1 MPIHSLLMLTI
12 LAAGATAGL
21 PGQPYA
27 SYWFPDELLAW
38 SPGGDPDA
46 AYNRGSIELADRS
59 LGDTQANPHAR
70 PGEARIAALSIM
82 YPSTSGNPSQGANIF
97 DVYAFNYWQYT
108 DRLVMWGGSAGEGL
122 ILAPSAD
129 VIDAGH
135 RNGVPVYGTV
145 FFPPV
150 VYGGQIQWVLD
161 FVQRSGETFPVA
173 DKLIEVAE
181 YYGFDGWFINQETG
195 GGNSQLARDMR
206 DLMEYVHQNSD
217 ISIMWYDAMIETGG
231 IAWQNALNANND
243 MFFQDGTL
251 ISDEMFLNFSWSANG
266 LLLSAAYAEG
276 LGRSPY
282 ELYAGVDVQANGYY
296 TSVNWAGLFPEG
308 GEHVTS
314 LGFYCPNWCYSS
326 SSSHEDFYERES
338 RFWVGA
344 NRDPSNTS
352 TGDAW
357 KGMAHYVPETT
368 PITSVPFVTTFNT
381 GQGHLF
387 AMDGVITGVHDWNNR
402 SLQDVLPSW
411 RWIVDSDGAPLYPDL
426 DWTDAFWGSGCMTVT
441 GDLYPGSPSMLY
453 LYKTDLTLSAGDRF
467 LLAYSTGSQGTPS
480 NMDIALAFEDPET
493 FEYLDAGTS
502 SSPGWNEIDLDLS
515 AFQGRHLSVIALR
528 FDASSASPGY
538 EAKIGML
545 GIIQGEQDVPAPPCG
560 LLVESFQQIDDN
572 HGTVRLTWDPS
583 PDPAYMYCVS
593 RINADSSR
601 TWLGASPG
609 TACFVPEVIRENG
622 EAETVL
628 EVVTVG
634 EEFGVSEPCTVS
646 VQWTTTGFSEGPGRG
661 TFGFT
666 DGMPNPVSAA
676 VSVGYSIPSAGMVS
690 LMVYSL
696 DGRLVDVLQD
706 GECSSGQHSLIWDPR
721 GLADGVYFLRL
732 SAGGNSACSR
742 RVLLTD

>member
-1 MPIHSLLMLTI
+1 MSMQALPLLLV
-12 LAAGATAGL
+12 LASVTAAGL

-27 SYWFPDELLAW
+27 SYWYPNELLAW

-46 AYNRGSIELADRS
+46 PYNRGSIELADRS

-70 PGEARIAALSIM
+70 SGEARIAALSIM
-82 YPSTSGNPSQGANIF
+82 YPSTSGNPSQGANVF

-145 FFPPV
+145 FFPPIA
-150 VYGGQIQWVLD
+150 YGGQLQWVLD

-173 DKLIEVAE
+173 DKLIEAAE
-181 YYGFDGWFINQETG
+181 YYGFDGWFINQETA
-195 GGNSQLARDMR
+195 GGNHQLAVDMR
-206 DLMEYVHQNSD
+206 DLMEYVHQTSD
-217 ISIMWYDAMIETGG
+217 IRIMWYDAMIESGG

-243 MFFQDGTL
+243 MFFEDGGL

-282 ELYAGVDVQANGYY
+282 ELFAGVDVQANGYY
-296 TSVNWAGLFPEG
+296 TTVNWNGVFPEG
-308 GEHVTS
+308 GDHVTS
-314 LGFYCPNWCYSS
+314 LGFYCPNWCYTESTS
-326 SSSHEDFYERES
+326 PEDFYEREN

-352 TGDAW
+352 TSDAW
-357 KGMAHYVPETT
+357 KGMAHYVPATT

-387 AMDGVITGVHDWNNR
+387 AMDGQITGTHDWNNR
-402 SLQDVLPSW
+402 SLQDVLPTW
-411 RWIVDSDGAPLYPDL
+411 RWISQSNGTPLYPDL
-426 DWTDAFWGSGCMTVT
+426 DWTDAFWGSGCMTAT
-441 GDLYPGSPSMLY
+441 GDLVPGSPTMLY
-453 LYKTDLTLSAGDRF
+453 LYMTDLTLSAGDRF

-480 NMDIALAFEDPET
+480 NLEVALAFEDPGT
-493 FEYLDAGTS
+493 FEYLDAGNSTS
-502 SSPGWNEIDLDLS
+502 AGWNEIAFDLS

-528 FDASSASPGY
+528 FDASAASPGY

-545 GIIQGEQDVPAPPCG
+545 GIVQGVQDVPSPPSG
-560 LLVESFQQIDDN
+560 LQVESFQQIDDN
-572 HGTVRLTWDPS
+572 HGTIRLRWDSS
-583 PDPAYMYCVS
+583 PDPSCMYCVS

-609 TACFVPEVIRENG
+609 NAFFVPEVIREGG
-622 EAETVL
+622 EAETVI
-628 EVVTVG
+628 EVVAVG
-634 EEFGVSEPCTVS
+634 EEFGVSSPCTTS
-646 VQWTTTGFSEGPGRG
+646 IAWTTTGVSQGSGRLQ
-661 TFGFT
+661 FGFT
-666 DGMPNPVSAA
+666 GGMPNPVTTA
-676 VSVGYSIPSAGMVS
+676 VGVGYTIPSAGRIS
-690 LMVYSL
+690 LSVYSL
-696 DGRLVDVLQD
+696 DGRLVDVLAD
-706 GECSSGQHSLIWDPR
+706 TERTAGSYSVLWNPVN
-721 GLADGVYFLRL
+721 LADGVYFLRL
-732 SAGGNSACSR
+732 SSGGASATSR
-742 RVLLTD
+742 CVLLQN